1 MTLDEGLSLLG
12 LFTSKDTCA
21 KVRKVMIIC
30 QDCFN
35 FGSPQGILL
44 KWTKGFKASGCEGQD
59 VIMLLKEAV
68 CRRKVGTFVIFS
80 VKKGSFD

>member
-1 MTLDEGLSLLG
+1 M

-21 KVRKVMIIC
+21 KVICHMIVFIP
-30 QDCFN
+30 
-35 FGSPQGILL
+35 PQGILL

-68 CRRKVGTFVIFS
+68 CRRKVSKYVIFS
-80 VKKGSFD
+80 MKKGSFD